1 MIYKDTVNLKQLNN
15 FLVVAE
21 LLSISKAA
29 IRLKTSQPSL
39 SRQIKAFEEELG
51 WQLFTRGAKSI
62 ELTHE
67 GKVVFEEGKNLQKQ
81 VDRYLLRMSQRIG
94 QGILRIGFSPSIAGS
109 LLNKILPLFKKK
121 HPYVRIHLSD
131 LSSSNMREK
140 LLQRELDLIIEEIG
154 ETDKI
159 KWTKLYSMGR
169 SYAVPPNHPL
179 YTKKN
184 ISPEEINNEQLLV
197 YSKKNY
203 PSFWRDLTCYFKENK
218 INAKVLA
225 ELDGLDSMII
235 YLEAGLGIGIISD
248 KSIIPKHIRRIPAV
262 PPIAPIYTGVGYLNI
277 ETQAPYMLDFIQLLK
292 NTADAHS

>member
-179 YTKKN
+179 YTKK
-184 ISPEEINNEQLLV
+184 
-197 YSKKNY
+197 
-203 PSFWRDLTCYFKENK
+203 YFSREN
-218 INAKVLA
+218 
-225 ELDGLDSMII
+225 
-235 YLEAGLGIGIISD
+235 
-248 KSIIPKHIRRIPAV
+248 
-262 PPIAPIYTGVGYLNI
+262 
-277 ETQAPYMLDFIQLLK
+277 Q
-292 NTADAHS
+292 